1 MEIVTNN
8 CTFKSM
14 NMSKKT
20 SIMLGKHFDEFVKR
34 KVAEGRFKNVS
45 EVVRT
50 GLQLLEEEE
59 GKLKTLKKAIQDGIN
74 SDVAAGF
81 GPTMHLRELKK
92 LKSLNE

>member
-1 MEIVTNN
+1 
-8 CTFKSM
+8 
-14 NMSKKT
+14 MSKKT
-20 SIMLGKHFDEFVKR
+20 SIMLGKHFDEYVKR
-34 KVAEGRFKNVS
+34 KVVEGKFKNVS

-59 GKLKTLKKAIQDGIN
+59 GRLNTLKKAIQDGID
-74 SDVAAGF
+74 SDVATGF